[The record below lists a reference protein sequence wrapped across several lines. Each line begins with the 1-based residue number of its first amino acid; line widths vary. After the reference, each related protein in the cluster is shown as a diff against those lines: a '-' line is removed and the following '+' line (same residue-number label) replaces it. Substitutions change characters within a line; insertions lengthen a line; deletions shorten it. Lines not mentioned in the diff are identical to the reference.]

1 MQKLLFV
8 LSVFLLIIM
17 HNLSFAQNNEE
28 LIKVTDQL
36 YMISGLGGNVTFL
49 VTEDGVLLVDS
60 GNEPNA
66 AKVIKK
72 YVCSVTDKPIKYL
85 VYTHYHLDHTLG
97 ALGFNKDFTIIGQEN
112 IVYNLKTFARAQIDN
127 YLEVELPQQIRK
139 SKLET
144 DSLRKINNEKW
155 KESQANYEKLSVEL
169 EETKKYKL
177 IFPDITFKDGMNIY
191 LGNDTI
197 TFKFP
202 GNTHTN
208 CNVLVEFKNQN
219 AVVTGDFLFSNGM
232 PYIDYNAKCNTLNWI
247 GQLKKLNSMNYKYV
261 IPGHGKLAS
270 GKDLL
275 NEAEYLSDLRDSVQ
289 SFILKN
295 KSLVETQNELKMEK
309 YSNYDFQFMLA
320 SEIEAVYKEL
330 KGM

>member
-1 MQKLLFV
+1 
-8 LSVFLLIIM
+8 M
-17 HNLSFAQNNEE
+17 HNLTFAQNNEE

-36 YMISGLGGNVTFL
+36 YMISGIGGNVSFL
-49 VTEDGVLLVDS
+49 VTDDGVLLVDA

-66 AKVIKK
+66 ANVIKK
-72 YVCSVTDKPIKYL
+72 YVRSVTSKPIKYL

-97 ALGFNKDFTIIGQEN
+97 APGFNKDFTIVGQEN
-112 IVYNLKTFARAQIDN
+112 IIYNLKTFARAQIDT
-127 YLEVELPQQIRK
+127 YLDVELPQQIRK

-144 DSLRKINNEKW
+144 DSLKKINSEKW

-169 EETKKYKL
+169 EETKNYKL
-177 IFPDITFKDGMNIY
+177 IFPDITFKDEMNIY

-197 TFKFP
+197 NLKFP

-208 CNVLVEFKNQN
+208 CNILVEFKNQN
-219 AVVTGDFLFSNGM
+219 AVATGDFLFSNGM
-232 PYIDYNAKCNTLNWI
+232 PYIDYNAKCSTVTWI
-247 GQLKKLNSMNYKYV
+247 EQLKKLNLKNYQYV

-275 NEAEYLSDLRDSVQ
+275 KEAEYLSDLRDSVQ
-289 SFILKN
+289 SFISKN
-295 KSLVETQNELKMEK
+295 KSLVEIQNELKMEK
-309 YSNYDFQFMLA
+309 YSDFGLQFMLPG
-320 SEIEAVYKEL
+320 EIETVYKEL